1 MKAMILA
8 AGLGTRMRPLTNYTP
23 KPLLLAGS
31 KPLIEWHIEKLIAA
45 GINEIIINIAHL
57 GWQIPETLGNG
68 ERWGITLRYSDEQ
81 KEGAL
86 ETAGGIIKALPLLGT
101 QPFLVVNGDT
111 WCDFDFKTIQLK
123 PNDLAQLVL
132 VPNPAHHPEGD
143 FVLQGDRVLNQT
155 TTPRYTFSGIGVYS
169 PMLFANLP
177 HGKRPLAPLLRSAM
191 VQQRIG
197 GQLYT
202 GDWRDIGTP
211 ERLHELD
218 EELTARA

>member
-8 AGLGTRMRPLTNYTP
+8 AGLGARMRPLTNYTP
-23 KPLLLAGS
+23 KPLLLVGR
-31 KPLIEWHIEKLIAA
+31 KPLIEWHIEKLVAA
-45 GINEIIINIAHL
+45 GIREIVINIAHL

-68 ERWGITLRYSDEQ
+68 ERWNIQIRYSDEQ
-81 KEGAL
+81 REGAL
-86 ETAGGIIKALPLLGT
+86 ETAGGIIKALPLLGK
-101 QPFLVVNGDT
+101 QPFLVVNGDI
-111 WCDFDFKTIQLK
+111 WCDFDFNNLTLK

-132 VPNPAHHPEGD
+132 VPNPPHHPEGD
-143 FVLQGDRVLNQT
+143 FALIDDRVCNQG
-155 TTPRYTFSGIGVYS
+155 TPPLYTFSGIGLYS

-177 HGKRPLAPLLRSAM
+177 QGKRPLAPLLRSSM
-191 VQQRIG
+191 MQRRIG

-218 EELTARA
+218 DDLTARA